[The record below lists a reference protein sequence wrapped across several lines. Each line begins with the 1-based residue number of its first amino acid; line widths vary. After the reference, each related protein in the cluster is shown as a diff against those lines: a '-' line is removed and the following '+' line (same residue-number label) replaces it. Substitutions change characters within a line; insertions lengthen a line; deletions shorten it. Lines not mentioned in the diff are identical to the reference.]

1 MKIHKSIAD
10 FFADF
15 FNEMRLGVEDAPIEA
30 AIYVGILLTIA
41 TVLVWQ
47 EFFI

>member
-15 FNEMRLGVEDAPIEA
+15 FHEVKLGAEDAPFEA
-30 AIYVGILLTIA
+30 AIFVGFLLTIA
-41 TVLVWQ
+41 TILVAQ
-47 EFFI
+47 EFMI

>member
-15 FNEMRLGVEDAPIEA
+15 FHEVRLGAEDAPFET
-30 AIYVGILLTIA
+30 AIYIGFLLTIA